1 MREVVPVVPTDLG
14 KGNTRPSPAK
24 RWCFTLHNSE
34 LYGEKDVVPILKS
47 LSTKGIV
54 GVEFGK
60 SGETPHLQGFIYF
73 KEKVRPMGILDPSTH
88 WEKAKGSDKDNYNY
102 CSKENGEKA
111 EWGFFFPK
119 PLKIPKKTQLF
130 LWQEEICKII
140 ESEPDD
146 RTIYWYWSKKGRI
159 GKTTFAKYLYKTY
172 GTIALNGKGGDVRN
186 GIVDFIETTG
196 DTPSSVVMNIPRC
209 FNCEYLSYESL
220 ENIKDMY
227 FYSGK
232 YKGGMVCG
240 NSPHLIVFANT
251 CPDEERMS
259 EDRWVIREI
268 TPESSK

>member
-1 MREVVPVVPTDLG
+1 MKTVDPMVPKNLG

-24 RWCFTLHNSE
+24 RWCFTLHNGT
-34 LYGEKDVVPILKS
+34 LYGDDGVVPILKS
-47 LSTKGIV
+47 LSAKGIV
-54 GVEFGK
+54 GVEFGR

-73 KEKVRPMGILDPSTH
+73 KEKVRPMGLINRNAH
-88 WEKAKGSDKDNYNY
+88 WELAKGSDMSNYNY
-102 CSKENGEKA
+102 CSKEDGEMA
-111 EWGFFFPK
+111 YWGFPR
-119 PLKIPKKTQLF
+119 PLKIPKKSELY
-130 LWQEEICKII
+130 LWQKEICEII
-140 ESEPDD
+140 EQVPDD
-146 RTIYWYWSKKGRI
+146 RTIYWYWSKKGRV

-172 GTIALNGKGGDVRN
+172 GTIALNGKGNDVRN
-186 GIVDFIETTG
+186 GIVDYYEATG
-196 DTPSSVVMNIPRC
+196 DTPTSVVMNIPRC

-251 CPDEERMS
+251 TPDEEKMS

-268 TPESSK
+268 MPESSI